1 MQDSIEEGLPEYY
14 RNAVEVLEWGARIWK
29 DLPKSDRG
37 AIFEPSFIRGV
48 KRLHLKSQMKV
59 RVLEQRYLFLINQ
72 HLGAR
77 KKGFRLRIQPD

>member
-1 MQDSIEEGLPEYY
+1 MQDSIEEGSPEFY
-14 RNAVEVLEWGARIWK
+14 RNAVEVLEWGARVWK
-29 DLPKSDRG
+29 DVPKSDRG

-59 RVLEQRYLFLINQ
+59 CVLMKRYRMFVDQ

-77 KKGFRLRIQPD
+77 KKGS